1 MAGALE
7 TRIREKLEAEFQP
20 IHMELENESHRHN
33 VPPGSE
39 THFKLLLVSARFEN
53 LSRVARQR
61 LVNEALKSEF
71 QSGGLHALTLKTL
84 TPFEWSEA
92 GVVEVSSPPCY
103 GGSKNERN

>member
-20 IHMELENESHRHN
+20 VHLEIENESHRHN

-53 LSRVARQR
+53 LSRIDRHR
-61 LVNEALKSEF
+61 LVNEALKAEF
-71 QSGGLHALTLKTL
+71 QSGLHALTLKTL
-84 TPFEWSEA
+84 TPMEWSEA

-103 GGSKNERN
+103 GGSMKD